1 MAEQFNPLD
10 PLGIVGAVKRDID
23 RIAGTFTNVIPYNRD
38 LDIRNV
44 ESLPR
49 GTGARYL
56 IVIRGQGDE
65 LVAKQWARVFPSKLD
80 KGDIVVDMKPAP

>member
-1 MAEQFNPLD
+1 MAKSVLD
-10 PLGIVGAVKRDID
+10 PLGIFGAVKRDID

-49 GTGARYL
+49 GTG
-56 IVIRGQGDE
+56 Q
-65 LVAKQWARVFPSKLD
+65 
-80 KGDIVVDMKPAP
+80 DI